1 MVNNVRNPNQ
11 NSTADLLDIAK
22 RQAALAINCTKVGI
36 IRAFNPATQRADV
49 EIAYKQVKDV
59 MEDGTKVYQ
68 DYPIIRELPVI
79 VLFGGIDVL
88 TMPITVGDNCLV
100 FFNDSD
106 IDQWAVN
113 GNGKVPTTSRM
124 HDISDGFALVGV
136 RPLSNAINNYLANG
150 IRLSHGG
157 GNAQIDLTENL
168 IESIATLFLHNGNME
183 VTGNHLVRG
192 NFTVEGTTFG
202 NAGTWTIDADINQ
215 VTGRTLKAGNGA
227 TGTFDTVTVVDG
239 IVVSGS

>member
-1 MVNNVRNPNQ
+1 MANNIKNPNQ

-22 RQAALAINCTKVGI
+22 RQTQLAINCTKIGI
-36 IRAFNPATQRADV
+36 IRAFDPATQRASV

-59 MEDGTKVYQ
+59 QEDGTRILQ
-68 DYPIIRELPVI
+68 EYPLLRELPVV
-79 VLFGGIDVL
+79 VLFGGVDIL
-88 TMPITVGDNCLV
+88 SLPIAVGDNCLV

-113 GNGKVPTTSRM
+113 GNGGSPTTSRM
-124 HDISDGFALVGV
+124 HDLSDGFALVGV
-136 RPLSNAINNYLANG
+136 RPLSNAISNYLANG
-150 IRLSHGG
+150 IRLSHGI
-157 GNAQIDLTENL
+157 GNSQIDLKEDL
-168 IESIATLFLHNGNME
+168 IESVAQLFLHNGNME
-183 VTGNHLVRG
+183 VTGDTLVRG

-202 NAGTWTIDADINQ
+202 NSGTWTIDANINQ

-227 TGTFDTVTVVDG
+227 TGTFNVVTVVDG